1 MWKPRGLRNNNP
13 LNIRRSN
20 DKWQGLSAAQEDK
33 EFFQFLC
40 AAYGWRAAFVI
51 LTRSYY
57 AKRGINTIE
66 GIISRWAPSNENN
79 TEGYIRRVCE
89 CTGISRGQIL
99 PSPAE
104 RPAPWL
110 MIGYAMAIVE
120 NGTTDIPVMDMLA
133 GWNLL

>member
-13 LNIRRSN
+13 LNIRRSS
-20 DKWQGLSAAQEDK
+20 DKWQGLSASQEDK

-51 LTRSYY
+51 LTKSYY

-89 CTGISRGQIL
+89 CTGLDRRQIL
-99 PSPAE
+99 PPPSE

-120 NGTTDIPVMDMLA
+120 NGTKEIPVMDMLA

>member
-1 MWKPRGLRNNNP
+1 MKPRGLRNNNP

-20 DKWQGLSAAQEDK
+20 DKWQGLSAVQDDK

-51 LTRSYY
+51 LTKSYY

-66 GIISRWAPSNENN
+66 GIIRRWAPSSENN

-89 CTGISRGQIL
+89 YTGLNRSQIL
-99 PSPAE
+99 PPPTE
-104 RPAPWL
+104 RPAIWL
-110 MIGYAMAIVE
+110 MIGYAMARVE
-120 NGTTDIPVMDMLA
+120 NGISDIAVNDMLE
-133 GWNLL
+133 GWDMLQ